1 MIPSQFKY
9 VRAQSVEEAISMLQE
24 ANGEGKI
31 LAGGHSLVPLLKFR
45 ITTPGTLVD
54 ITRIPG
60 LKEVRVEDGRLIIG
74 ALKTHFEISRNETI
88 IENIPSLAKTASET
102 GDLQVRNYGTIGG
115 NIVHGDPVA
124 DYPAIALALDAE
136 LKVEGEDGTEMMPVD
151 GFALGPLI
159 TMMPENAL
167 VTEVSFEIPPEHVAQ
182 TYLKYTHP
190 ATGYP
195 LVGVAAIAGT
205 DSGGTIDYIRIGITG
220 VSDVSYRARA
230 VEEYLM
236 GKKPSG
242 TLIEEAAALAPEG
255 AEMGSDLFAS
265 PEYREHITK
274 VYVRRALYEILK

>member
-60 LKEVRVEDGRLIIG
+60 LKEVRVEDGRLIVG

-182 TYLKYTHP
+182 TYMKYTHP

-274 VYVRRALYEILK
+274 VYVRRALHEVLK

>member
-9 VRAQSVEEAISMLQE
+9 LRAQSVEEAISMLQE
-24 ANGEGKI
+24 THGEGKI

-60 LKEVRVEDGRLIIG
+60 LKDVRIDGDRLLVG
-74 ALKTHFEISRNETI
+74 ALKTHYEISKDETI
-88 IENIPSLAKTASET
+88 IDNIPALAKTASET

-136 LKVEGEDGTEMMPVD
+136 LKVESEDGTEMVPVE

-159 TMMPENAL
+159 TMMPENAI
-167 VTEVSFEIPPEHVAQ
+167 VTEVSFEIPPVHAEQ

-205 DSGGTIDYIRIGITG
+205 GDDGNIDYIRIGVTG
-220 VSDVSYRARA
+220 VSDVSYRARS
-230 VEEYLM
+230 VEEFLM
-236 GKKPSG
+236 GRKPSEE
-242 TLIEEAAALAPEG
+242 LIKEAAELAVEG

-274 VYVRRALYEILK
+274 VYVKRALYEVLK